1 MSDIYVPQVQLT
13 RLKRLA
19 TPNKVAVVY
28 GPKRVGKTSLI
39 QHYVQQY
46 DRDALLVTG
55 EDITVRDYLE
65 SQCLV
70 RGFNL

>member
-1 MSDIYVPQVQLT
+1 MTDIYIPQAQLT

-19 TPNKVAVVY
+19 TPNKVAVED
-28 GPKRVGKTSLI
+28 GPKRVGKTTLI
-39 QHYVQQY
+39 QRYVQQY

-65 SQCLV
+65 SQCL
-70 RGFNL
+70 RQ